1 MRQMR
6 QAPARAWEQ
15 HLRVLRREGQRRRA
29 RLEARRDSEEVEV
42 SVIERGAGIPAARL
56 PHLFRRHAGVG
67 AGEAAGE
74 RAEDSGSGLGL
85 VICRGLVEAHGG
97 RIRAESAGPGRG
109 TRIVFTLPAAEEAVS
124 DRLYGAI
131 RCSP

>member
-1 MRQMR
+1 M
-6 QAPARAWEQ
+6 PARPRAAAIP
-15 HLRVLRREGQRRRA
+15 RRAVTPRREETGR
-29 RLEARRDSEEVEV
+29 
-42 SVIERGAGIPAARL
+42 ERGGGWMSGRG
-56 PHLFRRHAGVG
+56 HRRHAGVG